1 MKKILSLTLAAL
13 LLLGFMGCTQQELLL
28 ETSPPVTESTGTPQ
42 TTAPPETTVPATD
55 PTEAETT
62 QSTEPSEVTD
72 PTESTE
78 ATEGTEPTQPQK
90 PKENTGKQDD
100 ETKPTDP
107 PATEPT
113 QSATGPADPPATQPP
128 ETIPPETQPPE
139 TEPVETQPPAT
150 EPPATEPPSTQPTK
164 PAPTEPAGCQ
174 HDWMCV
180 HHDEEGHWRA
190 GIMCDC
196 GWVAYGNPDE
206 LVAKWNTHSA
216 SYSAAEALF
225 DHGGFGCMDEWI
237 VDKPAYDEWV
247 CRHCGEQKP

>member
-1 MKKILSLTLAAL
+1 MKKILSLTLAIAL
-13 LLLGFMGCTQQELLL
+13 LLGLMGCAQQGLPLD
-28 ETSPPVTESTGTPQ
+28 TSPPVMESTGAPQ

-55 PTEAETT
+55 PTEAEAT

-78 ATEGTEPTQPQK
+78 TTEGTEPTQPQK

-113 QSATGPADPPATQPP
+113 QPATEPTDPPATQPP
-128 ETIPPETQPPE
+128 ETIPPETQTPE
-139 TEPVETQPPAT
+139 TEPAETESPAT
-150 EPPATEPPSTQPTK
+150 EAPTQPTEPP
-164 PAPTEPAGCQ
+164 GCQ

-206 LVAKWNTHSA
+206 LVAKWNAHSA
-216 SYSAAEALF
+216 SYPAAESLF

-247 CRHCGEQKP
+247 CRHCGEPKP